1 MLPIARKD
9 DKMQSQSAQKPK
21 YNSSLI
27 AYLIVRVTSAFA
39 TQMIAVAIGWQI
51 YSLTKSTFYLGLVG
65 LMQFIPMILMTL
77 FAGYAADHFNR
88 KIIICLSAAA
98 EAICFLLLAVGS
110 LFGVISTSAILVF
123 AFMIGGI
130 NALQGP
136 AIQSIL
142 PGIVESA
149 DFAKATA
156 LASSGF
162 QAATIIGPA
171 LGGLLYVLGAYAVYL
186 ASAISILI
194 AGAVIMIVKVTP
206 RESKRE
212 PVTLKSLLA
221 GVSYI
226 GSRPVILGAISLD
239 LFAVLFGGATAL
251 LPVYAATILKIGTV
265 GLGILR
271 SAPAVGALIISILL
285 ARKPIVSKVGMSMF
299 TAVIIFGLATICFA
313 LSHSFYLSLVALV
326 VLGAS
331 DVVSVVIR
339 STLVQLQTPDAM
351 RGRVSS
357 VNQVFIGTS
366 NQLGEFES
374 GLTATWFGTVPAA
387 FIGGVGTIC
396 VVLLW
401 MNIFPKLRK
410 MDEFEKDII

>member
-1 MLPIARKD
+1 
-9 DKMQSQSAQKPK
+9 MQSQLAQKPK
-21 YNSSLI
+21 YKFSLI
-27 AYLIVRVTSAFA
+27 AYLVVRITTALA
-39 TQMIAVAIGWQI
+39 GQMITVAVGWQI
-51 YSLTKSTFYLGLVG
+51 YALTKSTFYLGLVG

-88 KIIICLSAAA
+88 KIIICLCAAA
-98 EAICFLLLAVGS
+98 QAICFILLAIGS
-110 LFGVISTSAILVF
+110 RFGVINTSAILAF

-136 AIQSIL
+136 AIQAIL
-142 PGIVESA
+142 PGIVEMA

-156 LASSGF
+156 LGSSSF
-162 QAATIIGPA
+162 QVATIIGPA
-171 LGGLLYVLGAYAVYL
+171 LGGLLYVLGAYTVYL
-186 ASAISILI
+186 ASAFSILI
-194 AGAVIMIVKVTP
+194 ASIVILFVKVTP

-212 PVTLKSLLA
+212 PVTVKSLLA

-226 GSRPVILGAISLD
+226 GSRPIILGAISLD

-251 LPVYAATILKIGTV
+251 LPVYAATILKIGTI

-271 SAPAVGALIISILL
+271 SAPAIGALFVSFLL
-285 ARKPIVSKVGMSMF
+285 ARRPVGRKVGMSMF

-313 LSHSFYLSLVALV
+313 VSRSFYLSLAALI

-387 FIGGVGTIC
+387 LIGGIGTIC
-396 VVLLW
+396 VVALW
-401 MNIFPKLRK
+401 MRIFPSLRK
-410 MDEFEKDII
+410 MDKFEQNTI

>member
-1 MLPIARKD
+1 
-9 DKMQSQSAQKPK
+9 
-21 YNSSLI
+21 
-27 AYLIVRVTSAFA
+27 
-39 TQMIAVAIGWQI
+39 
-51 YSLTKSTFYLGLVG
+51 
-65 LMQFIPMILMTL
+65 
-77 FAGYAADHFNR
+77 
-88 KIIICLSAAA
+88 
-98 EAICFLLLAVGS
+98 
-110 LFGVISTSAILVF
+110 
-123 AFMIGGI
+123 
-130 NALQGP
+130 
-136 AIQSIL
+136 
-142 PGIVESA
+142 
-149 DFAKATA
+149 
-156 LASSGF
+156 
-162 QAATIIGPA
+162 
-171 LGGLLYVLGAYAVYL
+171 
-186 ASAISILI
+186 
-194 AGAVIMIVKVTP
+194 VTP

-285 ARKPIVSKVGMSMF
+285 ARKPIVRKVGMSMF